1 MGMINQDKSVD
12 FLLKEYSEA
21 YNHMRHY
28 DNLELSFIK
37 FVFAFDIGILSACVT
52 IYNYF
57 QGNEKI
63 VAKPLGIIALLGFT
77 VGLIFL
83 ALCVRNRVYFVVV
96 TREVNRIRKY
106 FNENMEAKFNF
117 DEMYMNPLYPKY
129 FNFMSTYSLSKY
141 LISILNAI
149 LASIGYSLFWCGIL
163 GFNGWVLII
172 SFLAQAGFIIL
183 YLISKEGKKA
193 DEAVHGEKVK
203 ET

>member
-1 MGMINQDKSVD
+1 MINEEKSVD

-37 FVFAFDIGILSACVT
+37 FVFTFDIGILSACIT

-57 QGNEKI
+57 KGTEKI
-63 VAKPLGIIALLGFT
+63 VVKPLGIISLLGFA

-83 ALCVRNRVYFVVV
+83 SLCVRNRVYFVIV

-106 FNENMEAKFNF
+106 FNENMEGKFNF

-141 LISILNAI
+141 LIGLLNAI
-149 LASIGYSLFWCGIL
+149 LASIGYSLLWCGVL
-163 GFNGWVLII
+163 GFNVWVLII
-172 SFLAQAGFIIL
+172 SFLVQTGFIIV
-183 YLISKEGKKA
+183 YLKNKEGKKA
-193 DEAVHGEKVK
+193 DEAIHGEKVK
-203 ET
+203 VT